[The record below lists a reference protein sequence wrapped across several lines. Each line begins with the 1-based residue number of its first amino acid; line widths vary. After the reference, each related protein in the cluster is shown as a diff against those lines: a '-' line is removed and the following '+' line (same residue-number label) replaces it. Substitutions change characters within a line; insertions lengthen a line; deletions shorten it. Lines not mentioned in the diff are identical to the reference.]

1 MEIQARDF
9 DLIQPAADRGAG
21 HFRCWKEALPI
32 GHCPLWQTLPAV
44 PCNRSVRRKHHR
56 GHHRKVP
63 NHFYPLPGP
72 CCDLPGQFPPSC
84 PSESL
89 TQSLLSGRLLRA
101 LADTSLTSL
110 LPLTLQQ
117 RLCPG
122 PNRAAQFLATTSP
135 KHSSPQSHQTCLLQ
149 SHPIATLRTPA
160 TGGGCPQLAFQNAT
174 IPLKKP
180 RSLNLS
186 LCQLAVRV
194 RSLLGNRQQQ
204 QQQVGRE
211 PQAPLRKAL
220 PNASLSPP
228 GSRRTKSILRGQK
241 QQRTSHSPQEAYC
254 RMLLF

>member
-1 MEIQARDF
+1 MLGIS
-9 DLIQPAADRGAG
+9 GAG
-21 HFRCWKEALPI
+21 RKLYPSGIAHSGKLSLPSPVI
-32 GHCPLWQTLPAV
+32 AQSGESTIEDATGKSPTTSTPCQGRAVICLGNSLHPA
-44 PCNRSVRRKHHR
+44 RARAKRR
-56 GHHRKVP
+56 V
-63 NHFYPLPGP
+63 
-72 CCDLPGQFPPSC
+72 
-84 PSESL
+84 
-89 TQSLLSGRLLRA
+89 SGLLLRA

-135 KHSSPQSHQTCLLQ
+135 KHSNPQSHQTCLLQ
-149 SHPIATLRTPA
+149 SHPIATLQTPP

-204 QQQVGRE
+204 QQPVGRE

-228 GSRRTKSILRGQK
+228 GRRRTKSI
-241 QQRTSHSPQEAYC
+241 
-254 RMLLF
+254 